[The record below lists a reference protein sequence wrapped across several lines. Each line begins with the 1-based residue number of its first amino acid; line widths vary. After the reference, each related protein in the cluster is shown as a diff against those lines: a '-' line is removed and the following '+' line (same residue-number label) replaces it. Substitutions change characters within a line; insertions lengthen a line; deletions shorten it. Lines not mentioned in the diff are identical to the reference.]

1 MGFFVYAKP
10 LLHRRDFSSILRL
23 YRSQTNYVK
32 KTMSIRSP
40 RKLITFDWAMKR
52 LLRSK
57 ANFEILEGF
66 LSELLGEDILVLEI
80 LESESNK
87 ETRANK
93 FNRVD
98 LKVKN
103 SKSEIIIIE
112 VQFDREFDYLQRM
125 LFGVSRVITEHQK
138 EGDGYSKLVKVISV
152 NILYFDLG
160 HGTDYI
166 YHGTTSF
173 VGIHDHDT
181 LQLDSHQQ
189 TQYGKS
195 QIFNIYPEYYLIK
208 VNNFNRIAT
217 TSLDEWIYFL
227 KNEEIKDEFKAKGIQ
242 KAKKS
247 FSVLSMSDEELH
259 AYNRYQDSL
268 RDEASYVETNYY
280 FARME
285 GKEEGRIEGKEE
297 GRIEGKEEGITEGIE
312 RGIEQGLLQGR
323 LEVARK
329 LMASGL
335 SAEQAATIADVPVT
349 LLQSS

>member
-1 MGFFVYAKP
+1 
-10 LLHRRDFSSILRL
+10 
-23 YRSQTNYVK
+23 
-32 KTMSIRSP
+32 MSTRSP

-66 LSELLGEDILVLEI
+66 LSELLGEDILILEI
-80 LESESNK
+80 LESE
-87 ETRANK
+87 ADK

-103 SKSEIIIIE
+103 SKDEIIIIE

-125 LFGVSRVITEHQK
+125 LYGISRVITEHQK
-138 EGDGYSKLVKVISV
+138 EGESYAKLVKVISV

-160 HGTDYI
+160 HGTDYV

-181 LQLDSHQQ
+181 LQLDSRQQ

-195 QIFNIYPEYYLIK
+195 RISTLYPEYYLIK

-242 KAKKS
+242 KAKES
-247 FSVLSMSDEELH
+247 FSLLSMSDEELR
-259 AYNRYQDSL
+259 AYNCYQDSL

-285 GKEEGRIEGKEE
+285 GKGEGK
-297 GRIEGKEEGITEGIE
+297 
-312 RGIEQGLLQGR
+312 
-323 LEVARK
+323 LEVAERLIAK
-329 LMASGL
+329 GM
-335 SAEQAATIADVPVT
+335 SAEEAAAIAGIDVE
-349 LLQSS
+349 LLRH